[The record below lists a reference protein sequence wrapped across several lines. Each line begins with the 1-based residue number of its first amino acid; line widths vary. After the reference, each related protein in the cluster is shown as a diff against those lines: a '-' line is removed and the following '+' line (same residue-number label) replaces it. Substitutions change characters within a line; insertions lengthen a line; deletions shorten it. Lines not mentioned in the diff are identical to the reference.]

1 MPRARLVPFLQ
12 KHGPMHRIPDRIIFV
27 WLGRTLPP
35 AALVAIRSARRA
47 CPWAEILVLHDGLD
61 PPPEPG
67 VAFEPVTDALFE
79 DIPPA
84 ARRLYRALPSPTAR
98 SNILRLAA
106 LFRLGGIYLDTDT
119 ITIRDLSPLLRLR
132 GFCGLEH
139 VACPGT
145 TWRSRSPLEW
155 ARTGILHA
163 ARLACTLAAPG
174 LALFRRLERFYH
186 LVASNAV
193 MGSVPGNPLIAR
205 ALAAMEDMP
214 PSRQRRQYALG
225 VHLLQT
231 VTSNRSSPHMTV
243 LPPPVFYP
251 LGPDISM
258 HWFRDGSADRLD
270 DLLSPET
277 YVVHWY
283 SSSHARLGTRALDEA
298 AILHGRT
305 AFSLLAAPYLR
316 SSRRSARSPAPR
328 AAPSPR
334 PPRPA

>member
-1 MPRARLVPFLQ
+1 MR
-12 KHGPMHRIPDRIIFV
+12 RIPERIIFV

-47 CPWAEILVLHDGLD
+47 CPDAEILVLHDGLD
-61 PPPEPG
+61 DPREPG

-79 DIPPA
+79 GIPVV
-84 ARRLYRALPSPTAR
+84 ARRLYRTLPSPTAR

-106 LFRLGGIYLDTDT
+106 LYHLGGIYLDTDT

-155 ARTGILHA
+155 ARTAILHA
-163 ARLACTLAAPG
+163 ARLACTLTPSG
-174 LALFRRLERFYH
+174 LPLFRLLERFYH

-205 ALAAMEDMP
+205 AFCEMARMP
-214 PSRQRRQYALG
+214 PAQQRRQYALG

-231 VTSNRSSPHMTV
+231 VTSNASSPEMTV

-251 LGPDISM
+251 LGPDICM
-258 HWFRDGSADRLD
+258 HWFLDGSADRLD
-270 DLLSPET
+270 HLLCPET

-283 SSSHARLGTRALDEA
+283 SSSHARLGPHAIDEKT
-298 AILHGRT
+298 ILHDRT
-305 AFSLLAAPYLR
+305 AFSRLAAPYL
-316 SSRRSARSPAPR
+316 SPSRRSARSPAPR
-328 AAPSPR
+328 GAPSPH